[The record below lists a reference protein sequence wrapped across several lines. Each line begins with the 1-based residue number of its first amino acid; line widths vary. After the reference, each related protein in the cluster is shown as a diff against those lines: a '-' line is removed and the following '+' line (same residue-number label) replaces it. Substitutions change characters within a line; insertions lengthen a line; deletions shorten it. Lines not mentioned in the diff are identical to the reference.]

1 MRLVLDI
8 FGIIYI
14 LLSVIG
20 TCLIL
25 YFEREYLREAAK
37 NNKKEFFR
45 CVVRIPILLLF
56 SPIISYCAVL
66 EHDYF

>member
-8 FGIIYI
+8 FGAIYI

-20 TCLIL
+20 TCSIL

-45 CVVRIPILLLF
+45 SVVKAFILLLL
-56 SPIISYCAVL
+56 SPIMFYYAVL
-66 EHDYF
+66 EYDYL